1 MSNAT
6 KQTDVRVTGLTVYFL
21 PVPLR
26 TPLKFGHESLTEVT
40 CCRVRLTVRDR
51 QNNEGEGWGETPL
64 SAPWAWPADLS
75 HQVRCD
81 AMRQLALEIAEAW
94 TGFESFGHPIELTHS
109 FQQNRLPQVLDDHN
123 ASQPA
128 TRIPYLTALVCLSAI
143 DIALHDAY
151 GNVLRRDVYDTY
163 TREFMNR
170 DLSAYLTPA
179 DGAAIDFRDQY
190 PSDFLVADPP
200 TRLPVWHLVGG
211 VDPLTAEDADEHHKP
226 HDSYPVLLGDWIKSD
241 GLRCLKVKLRGDD
254 AAWDYDRLVRVAH
267 IALPLGVERFSADFN
282 CTVDEP
288 AYVNALLD
296 HLRDERPTIFEK
308 LLYVEQPFPYDL
320 ETHRIDVRSI
330 AQRKPVFL
338 DESAHDWRYVKL
350 GHALGWSGVC
360 LKTCKTQ
367 TGSLLSCCWAKAH
380 GMPLMVADLT
390 NPMLAQ
396 IPHVRLAA
404 HVGTIHGVESNAMQF
419 YPEASKPEAVVHP
432 DLYRRRDGVLDLRTI
447 AGPGFGYRVD
457 EIERELPE
465 PAGRF

>member
-1 MSNAT
+1 
-6 KQTDVRVTGLTVYFL
+6 
-21 PVPLR
+21 
-26 TPLKFGHESLTEVT
+26 
-40 CCRVRLTVRDR
+40 
-51 QNNEGEGWGETPL
+51 
-64 SAPWAWPADLS
+64 
-75 HQVRCD
+75 
-81 AMRQLALEIAEAW
+81 MRQLVLEIAAAW
-94 TGFESFGHPIELTHS
+94 ASFDSFGHPIELTHS
-109 FQQNRLPQVLDDHN
+109 FLQHRLPQLLDDHN
-123 ASQPA
+123 AAQPA
-128 TRIPYLTALVCLSAI
+128 MRIPYLTALVCLSAI

-151 GNVLRRDVYDTY
+151 GNVLGRDVYDTY
-163 TREFMNR
+163 TREFMNC

-179 DGAAIDFRDQY
+179 DSAAVDFRSKY
-190 PSDFLVADPP
+190 PSDFLLADPP

-211 VDPLTAEDADEHHKP
+211 LDPLTAEDADEEHRP
-226 HDSYPVLLGDWIKSD
+226 HDGYPVLLSDWITSD

-254 AAWDYDRLVRVAH
+254 APWDYDRLVRVAQV
-267 IALPLGVERFSADFN
+267 ALPLGVERFSADFN

-288 AYVNALLD
+288 AYVNSLLD
-296 HLRDERPTIFEK
+296 RLSIEHPEIFAK
-308 LLYVEQPFPYDL
+308 ILYVEQPFPYEL
-320 ETHRIDVRSI
+320 EKHQTDVRSI

-419 YPEASKPEAVVHP
+419 YPDASKPEAAIHP
-432 DLYRRRDGVLDLRTI
+432 ELYRRRDGVLDLHTI

-465 PAGRF
+465 PAGRFGDC